1 MKDQIPGSDWVRC
14 CTCTPAPLFRMPTI
28 ADLCTQVDSMTEPV
42 SALGS
47 EAAMRALMVASS
59 SAYNVLE
66 GGADDTTELRR
77 AVAELVGVLRGTDL
91 LCAAQSLLGACV

>member
-66 GGADDTTELRR
+66 GVAVGRLRLILR
-77 AVAELVGVLRGTDL
+77 LTFPVCGVQG
-91 LCAAQSLLGACV
+91 LGWRTLACPRVRIG